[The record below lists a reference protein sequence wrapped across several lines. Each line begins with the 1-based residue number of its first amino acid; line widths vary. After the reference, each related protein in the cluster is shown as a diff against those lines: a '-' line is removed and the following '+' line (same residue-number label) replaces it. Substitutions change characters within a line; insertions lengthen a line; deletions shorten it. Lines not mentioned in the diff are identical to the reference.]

1 MLSDIKDDSLKQETP
16 AEDKWQPVLFSECHP
31 SNAKPSNVKFSRLAS
46 LGTRDSTSDFSAV
59 TTLDNK
65 P

>member
-1 MLSDIKDDSLKQETP
+1 VLSDIKDDSLKQETP

-31 SNAKPSNVKFSRLAS
+31 NVKFSRLAS